1 MVPVEKSLLSPKQ
14 GDAVAKELSTGMQ
27 EDTREQLLESAMKL
41 FAARGF
47 YGASLA
53 NIADELGLT
62 KQALLHHFGRKE
74 KLYAEIL
81 SRISDRMIR
90 LVESARANHDAPVG
104 QLQSAL
110 LSMYEL
116 SLEAP
121 HETRIIMRELLD
133 SERRV
138 NEVNSW
144 YLRPFLDLL
153 VDITQS
159 IPRNGLLARTDALSR
174 VYPLLG
180 AMSYFIVSDVVLQ
193 QMYGKA
199 NYRRM
204 QLDYPD
210 EIRKQVQGLAEA
222 LA

>member
-1 MVPVEKSLLSPKQ
+1 
-14 GDAVAKELSTGMQ
+14 MQ
-27 EDTREQLLESAMKL
+27 DDTREQLLESATRL
-41 FAARGF
+41 FASRGF

-81 SRISDRMIR
+81 SRISDRM
-90 LVESARANHDAPVG
+90 LGCVEAARADHREPVD
-104 QLQSAL
+104 QLLAAL
-110 LSMYEL
+110 LSIYEL
-116 SLEAP
+116 SLRAP

-133 SERRV
+133 SERRAG
-138 NEVNSW
+138 EVHSW
-144 YLRPFLDLL
+144 YLRPFLDSLI
-153 VDITQS
+153 DIT
-159 IPRNGLLARTDALSR
+159 RTITASKTPSRTGALTQI
-174 VYPLLG
+174 YPILG

-204 QLDYPD
+204 QRRYPD
-210 EIRKQVQGLAEA
+210 EIRKQVQDLVEDLA
-222 LA
+222 

>member
-1 MVPVEKSLLSPKQ
+1 
-14 GDAVAKELSTGMQ
+14 MQ
-27 EDTREQLLESAMKL
+27 EDTREQLLESATRL

-81 SRISDRMIR
+81 SRISDRMLGI
-90 LVESARANHDAPVG
+90 VEAARADRETPAD
-104 QLQSAL
+104 QLQAAL
-110 LSMYEL
+110 LSIYDL

-121 HETRIIMRELLD
+121 HETRIILRELLD
-133 SERRV
+133 SERRA
-138 NEVNSW
+138 NEVRSW
-144 YLRPFLDLL
+144 YLKPFLDLL
-153 VDITQS
+153 IEITRS
-159 IPRNGLLARTDALSR
+159 IPGSKSLDRTGALAR

-199 NYRRM
+199 NYHRM
-204 QLDYPD
+204 RKRYPD
-210 EIRKQVQGLAEA
+210 EIRKLVRDLVEELG
-222 LA
+222 

>member
-1 MVPVEKSLLSPKQ
+1 
-14 GDAVAKELSTGMQ
+14 MQ
-27 EDTREQLLESAMKL
+27 DDTREQLLESATRL

-81 SRISDRMIR
+81 SRISDRM
-90 LVESARANHDAPVG
+90 LGCVEAARDGNENPQE
-104 QLQSAL
+104 QLLAAL
-110 LSMYEL
+110 LSIYDL

-121 HETRIIMRELLD
+121 HETRIIVRELLD
-133 SERRV
+133 SERRAS
-138 NEVNSW
+138 EVHSW
-144 YLRPFLDLL
+144 YLKPFLDSL
-153 VDITQS
+153 VEIVRAIS
-159 IPRNGLLARTDALSR
+159 GKKSLSRSDALAR
-174 VYPLLG
+174 VYPMLG

-199 NYRRM
+199 NYTRM
-204 QLDYPD
+204 QRRYPD
-210 EIRKQVQGLAEA
+210 EIDKQVRDLASE
-222 LA
+222 LAG

>member
-1 MVPVEKSLLSPKQ
+1 
-14 GDAVAKELSTGMQ
+14 MQ
-27 EDTREQLLESAMKL
+27 EDTREQLLESATRL

-81 SRISDRMIR
+81 SRISDRM
-90 LVESARANHDAPVG
+90 LGAVDAARADYTGPAD
-104 QLQSAL
+104 QLQAAL
-110 LSMYEL
+110 LAIYEI

-133 SERRV
+133 SERRAS
-138 NEVNSW
+138 EVHSW
-144 YLRPFLDLL
+144 YLRPFLDSL
-153 VDITQS
+153 VDVTCA
-159 IPRNGLLARTDALSR
+159 IPGKKTLDRTGALAR

-204 QLDYPD
+204 QQRYPD
-210 EIRKQVQGLAEA
+210 EIRKQVRDLAEE

>member
-1 MVPVEKSLLSPKQ
+1 
-14 GDAVAKELSTGMQ
+14 MQ
-27 EDTREQLLESAMKL
+27 EDTREQLLESATKL

-81 SRISDRMIR
+81 SRISDRM
-90 LVESARANHDAPVG
+90 LGCVEAACADHQEPQE
-104 QLQSAL
+104 QLLAAL
-110 LSMYEL
+110 LSIYDL

-133 SERRV
+133 SERRAS
-138 NEVNSW
+138 EVHSW

-153 VDITQS
+153 IQITRS
-159 IPRNGLLARTDALSR
+159 IPGKKSLSRTDALTR
-174 VYPLLG
+174 VYPMLG
-180 AMSYFIVSDVVLQ
+180 AMSYLIVSDVVLQ
-193 QMYGKA
+193 QMYGKV

-204 QLDYPD
+204 QRSYPE
-210 EIRKQVQGLAEA
+210 EIRKQVRDLVQELA
-222 LA
+222 

>member
-1 MVPVEKSLLSPKQ
+1 MH
-14 GDAVAKELSTGMQ
+14 D
-27 EDTREQLLESAMKL
+27 DTRQQLLESATRL
-41 FAARGF
+41 FASRGF

-81 SRISDRMIR
+81 SRISDRM
-90 LVESARANHDAPVG
+90 LGCVEAARTDKEEPAE
-104 QLQSAL
+104 QLLAAL
-110 LSMYEL
+110 LSVYEL
-116 SLEAP
+116 SLDSP

-133 SERRV
+133 SERRSS
-138 NEVNSW
+138 EVHSW

-153 VDITQS
+153 IQITRAVPGKKTLS
-159 IPRNGLLARTDALSR
+159 RTDALTR
-174 VYPLLG
+174 VYPILG

-199 NYRRM
+199 NYSRMRRH
-204 QLDYPD
+204 YPD
-210 EIRKQVQGLAEA
+210 EIRKQVRDLVKQLA
-222 LA
+222 

>member
-1 MVPVEKSLLSPKQ
+1 
-14 GDAVAKELSTGMQ
+14 MQ
-27 EDTREQLLESAMKL
+27 EDTREQLLESATEL

-81 SRISDRMIR
+81 SRISNRMLG
-90 LVESARANHDAPVG
+90 LVEAARTDHEAPAD
-104 QLQSAL
+104 QLQAIL
-110 LSMYEL
+110 LSMYDV

-121 HETRIIMRELLD
+121 SETRIIMRELLD
-133 SERRV
+133 SERRA
-138 NEVNSW
+138 NEVRSW
-144 YLRPFLDLL
+144 YLRPFLDSL
-153 VDITQS
+153 VEITRA
-159 IPRNGLLARTDALSR
+159 IPGKKALDRTDALAR

-204 QLDYPD
+204 QQRYPD
-210 EIRKQVQGLAEA
+210 EIRRQVRDLVEEPA
-222 LA
+222 

>member
-1 MVPVEKSLLSPKQ
+1 
-14 GDAVAKELSTGMQ
+14 MQ
-27 EDTREQLLESAMKL
+27 DDTREQLLDSATKL

-74 KLYAEIL
+74 KLYAEML
-81 SRISDRMIR
+81 ARISERM
-90 LVESARANHDAPVG
+90 LGSVEAARAAHQEPTE
-104 QLQSAL
+104 QLLASL
-110 LSMYEL
+110 LSIYEL

-133 SERRV
+133 SERRAS
-138 NEVNSW
+138 EVHSW
-144 YLRPFLDLL
+144 YLRPFLDSLID
-153 VDITQS
+153 VAQM
-159 IPRNGLLARTDALSR
+159 IPASKTPSRTDTLTR
-174 VYPLLG
+174 LYPILG

-199 NYRRM
+199 NYSRM
-204 QLDYPD
+204 QRRYPD
-210 EIRKQVQGLAEA
+210 EIRKQVRDLVENLA
-222 LA
+222 

>member
-14 GDAVAKELSTGMQ
+14 GDAVAKEWSTGMQ

-81 SRISDRMIR
+81 SRISDRMTG
-90 LVESARANHDAPVG
+90 LVESARANHEAPVE

-110 LSMYEL
+110 LSIYEL
-116 SLEAP
+116 SLKAP

-133 SERRV
+133 SDRRV

>member
-1 MVPVEKSLLSPKQ
+1 MH
-14 GDAVAKELSTGMQ
+14 D
-27 EDTREQLLESAMKL
+27 DTREQLLESATNL

-53 NIADELGLT
+53 SIADELGLT

-81 SRISDRMIR
+81 SRISDRM
-90 LVESARANHDAPVG
+90 LGCVEAARDDHEEPAE
-104 QLQSAL
+104 QLLAAL
-110 LSMYEL
+110 LSVYEL

-121 HETRIIMRELLD
+121 HETRIIVRELLD
-133 SERRV
+133 SERRAS
-138 NEVNSW
+138 EVHSW
-144 YLRPFLDLL
+144 YLRPFLDSL
-153 VDITQS
+153 VQITRAITAKKTLSQ
-159 IPRNGLLARTDALSR
+159 TDALAR
-174 VYPLLG
+174 LYPILG

-199 NYRRM
+199 NYARM
-204 QLDYPD
+204 QRRYPE
-210 EIRKQVQGLAEA
+210 EINKQVRALAEE

>member
-1 MVPVEKSLLSPKQ
+1 MEWN
-14 GDAVAKELSTGMQ
+14 TGMQ

-41 FAARGF
+41 FAAKGF

-53 NIADELGLT
+53 KIADELGLT

-81 SRISDRMIR
+81 SRISDRMMG
-90 LVESARANHDAPVG
+90 LVESARANHEAPVE

-116 SLEAP
+116 SLKAP

-138 NEVNSW
+138 NEINSW

-159 IPRNGLLARTDALSR
+159 IARNRPLARTDALSR

-180 AMSYFIVSDVVLQ
+180 AMSYFIVSDVVLR

-210 EIRKQVQGLAEA
+210 EIRKQVQDLAES
-222 LA
+222 LS

>member
-1 MVPVEKSLLSPKQ
+1 
-14 GDAVAKELSTGMQ
+14 MQ
-27 EDTREQLLESAMKL
+27 DDTREQLLESATRL

-81 SRISDRMIR
+81 SRISSRMLG
-90 LVESARANHDAPVG
+90 LVEAAQANHEAPAD
-104 QLQSAL
+104 QLQAAL

-116 SLEAP
+116 SQEAP

-133 SERRV
+133 SERRA
-138 NEVNSW
+138 NEVRSW
-144 YLRPFLDLL
+144 YLKPFLDLL
-153 VDITQS
+153 IDITRE
-159 IPRNGLLARTDALSR
+159 IPAETTLDRSEALAR

-199 NYRRM
+199 NYGRM
-204 QLDYPD
+204 QQRYPD
-210 EIRKQVQGLAEA
+210 EIRKQVRDLVEEFT
-222 LA
+222 

>member
-1 MVPVEKSLLSPKQ
+1 
-14 GDAVAKELSTGMQ
+14 MQ
-27 EDTREQLLESAMKL
+27 EDTREQLLESATKL

-81 SRISDRMIR
+81 SRISDRM
-90 LVESARANHDAPVG
+90 LGCVESARADYEAPHE
-104 QLQSAL
+104 QLLAAL
-110 LSMYEL
+110 LSIYDL

-121 HETRIIMRELLD
+121 HETRIIVRELLD
-133 SERRV
+133 SERRAS
-138 NEVNSW
+138 EVHSW
-144 YLRPFLDLL
+144 YLRPFLDSLIQ
-153 VDITQS
+153 ITRS
-159 IPRNGLLARTDALSR
+159 IPGKKSLSRTDALTR

-193 QMYGKA
+193 QMYGKV

-204 QLDYPD
+204 QRSYPE
-210 EIRKQVQGLAEA
+210 EIRKQVRDLVQELA
-222 LA
+222 

>member
-1 MVPVEKSLLSPKQ
+1 
-14 GDAVAKELSTGMQ
+14 MQ
-27 EDTREQLLESAMKL
+27 DDTREQLLESATRL

-62 KQALLHHFGRKE
+62 KQALLHYFGRKE

-81 SRISDRMIR
+81 SRISNRM
-90 LVESARANHDAPVG
+90 LGCVETAQADHDEPAE
-104 QLQSAL
+104 QLLAAL

-133 SERRV
+133 SERRAE
-138 NEVNSW
+138 EVRSW
-144 YLRPFLDLL
+144 YLKPFLGSLIHI
-153 VDITQS
+153 VRE
-159 IPRNGLLARTDALSR
+159 IPEDKSLSRTDALAR
-174 VYPLLG
+174 VYPILG

-199 NYRRM
+199 NYTRM
-204 QLDYPD
+204 QRGYPD
-210 EIRKQVQGLAEA
+210 EIRKQVRDLAKE
-222 LA
+222 LT